1 MARCIDCRHLAGS
14 DRTPQWLFAR
24 EQGYCDHADRE
35 GGPWNCLRSVTKPT
49 TCERLEPAEPAKVE
63 QREKAVRILRERF
76 KHDRPAPIT
85 RQPAR
90 GRR

>member
-1 MARCIDCRHLAGS
+1 MPRCLDCRFLANS
-14 DRTPQWLFAR
+14 SRTPQWLFAR
-24 EQGYCDHADRE
+24 EQGYCDHPDRE

-49 TCERLEPAEPAKVE
+49 TCERLEPADPPKVQ
-63 QREKAVRILRERF
+63 QREKALGILRERF
-76 KHDRPAPIT
+76 RDDRPIPIV